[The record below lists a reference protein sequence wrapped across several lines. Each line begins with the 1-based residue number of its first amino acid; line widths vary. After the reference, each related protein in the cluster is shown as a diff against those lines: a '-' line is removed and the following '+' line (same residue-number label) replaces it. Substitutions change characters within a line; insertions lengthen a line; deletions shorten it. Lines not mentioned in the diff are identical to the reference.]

1 MRIAPES
8 IGCRRSVIAIQSQT
22 STQDAYGQPLQTWTT
37 ICTLQGK
44 IRVATQ
50 REVFQSNQLTSQVT
64 HVIEAWWLSVGIA
77 PGMRAVYGS
86 HVYRIQAVNNL
97 EERNMELRILCLEL
111 NATE

>member
-1 MRIAPES
+1 MRNTEY
-8 IGCRRSVIAIQSQT
+8 IGCRRNILAIQSQST
-22 STQDAYGQPLQTWTT
+22 TQDQYGQPLQTWTT

-50 REVFQSNQLTSQVT
+50 REVFQANQLTSQVT
-64 HVIEAWWLSVGIA
+64 HVIEAWWVGIGIM
-77 PGMRAVYGS
+77 PGMRAVYGP
-86 HVYRIQAVNNL
+86 HIYRIQAVNNL